1 MQDFGKPLLYAILV
15 HLGLL
20 VLMIVGTWD
29 WKKFQEPRLAGL
41 NIEAV
46 VVNSADLNKK
56 IKQAESQI
64 KARERKN
71 QAIER
76 RQKELEA
83 QKIRQQ
89 QQREDESKRQQ
100 QLAEQRKRAA
110 AAEKLQKEQDRKK
123 QAELDKKRKAQEEL
137 VKKRQAELDRIR
149 QQREEQEQK
158 VKEESEKLRKL
169 AEERKAREK
178 AAADKRMRDQLNAE
192 ARAAEQAQVLGTLH
206 DQYVLEITNLV
217 TRNWYRSPTARPGL
231 RCRLQVQQIPGG
243 DIISADVV
251 KSKCNADEATQRSII
266 AAVKRAGVLPY
277 RGFEKVFEREIEFEF
292 SYDGD

>member
-46 VVNSADLNKK
+46 VVDSRDLNKK
-56 IKQAESQI
+56 IKQAENQL
-64 KARERKN
+64 KARARKN

-76 RQKELEA
+76 RQQELEA

-89 QQREDESKRQQ
+89 QQREDENKRQQ
-100 QLAEQRKRAA
+100 LLAEQRRQAA
-110 AAEKLQKEQDRKK
+110 AAKKLQQDKDRKK
-123 QAELDKKRKAQEEL
+123 QAELEKQRKAQDEL
-137 VKKRQAELDRIR
+137 VKQRQAELEKIRI
-149 QQREEQEQK
+149 QREAQEQK

-169 AEERKAREK
+169 AEDRKAREK

-192 ARAAEQAQVLGTLH
+192 ARAAEQAAILGTLH
-206 DQYVLEITNLV
+206 DQYVLEIKNLI
-217 TRNWYRSPTARPGL
+217 TRNWYRPPTAEPGL
-231 RCRLQVQQIPGG
+231 RCVLLVQQIPGG
-243 DIISADVV
+243 EVINAAVV
-251 KSKCNADEATQRSII
+251 KNKCNADEITQRSIE
-266 AAVKRAGVLPY
+266 AAVRRAGYLPY
-277 RGFEKVFEREIEFEF
+277 QGFEKVFEREIQFEFE
-292 SYDGD
+292 YNGD